1 MHSDA
6 AASRNLMLMQL
17 WEKDPEATDMALKLH
32 DDIFRR
38 YLSAYYG
45 FELATE
51 GGEPAELLMLSQDTD
66 AHG

>member
-1 MHSDA
+1 
-6 AASRNLMLMQL
+6 MQL
-17 WEKDPEATDMALKLH
+17 WEKDPEAMNMALKLH

-51 GGEPAELLMLSQDTD
+51 GGEVNPCSPALTSARMHMPAFPQPP
-66 AHG
+66 A